1 MSRLPAISRRDLIK
15 VGGVGAVTAVGLS
28 MLAACGSGSSSDS
41 GSGSDSASEITFR
54 LWDEQAAAAYEE
66 VLKDFTAETGIS
78 VKIEQVAWADYWTNL
93 RNDIASGSAPDVFW
107 TNSSNFVDYAAAGKL
122 VNIDEAIA
130 SSERAGWPEAAVA
143 QYSSQGTAWGVPAL
157 ADPNIAV
164 YYNKSLLDAAGV
176 SVDDLASLAW
186 DPTASSDTLREIAT
200 KLTLD
205 AAGKTPADADFDA
218 SNIVQFGY
226 NAALD
231 LQAIYLPYLGAN
243 GATYQDAD
251 GQFTFASEA
260 GVQAFGYLVDLINT
274 SHVAPSAA
282 DTNDNGDFSRDQF
295 IQGKMALFQSG
306 AYNLANIKD
315 GASFEWGIVKLPQGP
330 QGRGGVTNY
339 TAAAGS
345 ADSKQAEAVTKL
357 LAWLGSAEGSGALGK
372 TGVGLPGNTD
382 AQDTWSAYWKD
393 AGVDVS
399 AMMEIDDTALPGPFG
414 AKIQAGME
422 ATGESLKE
430 VFLGRVDVAE
440 GVKAAQDAG
449 NAAIN
454 G

>member
-1 MSRLPAISRRDLIK
+1 MSCLPAISRRDLIK

-28 MLAACGSGSSSDS
+28 MLAACGSGSSADS

-66 VLKDFTAETGIS
+66 ALKDFTAETGIS

-130 SSERAGWPEAAVA
+130 SSERAGWSEAAVA

-243 GATYQDAD
+243 GAT
-251 GQFTFASEA
+251 
-260 GVQAFGYLVDLINT
+260 
-274 SHVAPSAA
+274 
-282 DTNDNGDFSRDQF
+282 
-295 IQGKMALFQSG
+295 
-306 AYNLANIKD
+306 
-315 GASFEWGIVKLPQGP
+315 
-330 QGRGGVTNY
+330 
-339 TAAAGS
+339 
-345 ADSKQAEAVTKL
+345 
-357 LAWLGSAEGSGALGK
+357 
-372 TGVGLPGNTD
+372 
-382 AQDTWSAYWKD
+382 
-393 AGVDVS
+393 
-399 AMMEIDDTALPGPFG
+399 
-414 AKIQAGME
+414 
-422 ATGESLKE
+422 
-430 VFLGRVDVAE
+430 
-440 GVKAAQDAG
+440 
-449 NAAIN
+449 
-454 G
+454 